1 MANPLSRRQVLKY
14 GAFTTVGGVL
24 TPGVSLA
31 QAIVTDPKGLLARDV
46 QLSVAG
52 SAIPAYD
59 ARPEKAGRYPIVLV
73 ISGFTGNSE
82 HNKDVV
88 RRFAQAGFYAIAPE
102 LYFREGGMQGKDF
115 QQMSQIS
122 GKVTRA
128 QYLGDL
134 RAAADYAKGQSW
146 ARADR
151 LGVTGFCG
159 GGALTLHF
167 TAEYPG
173 VAAAAPWYGHV
184 KRAYPDAPGVDAF
197 SLAGKIK
204 APVLTMHTIGDGLVL
219 PQDEQAYASVVRSQG
234 NQGLLR
240 ETFVSRAG
248 HCTFTPAE
256 TVSAFATL
264 ITRLRTG
271 RWGESTQPS
280 RMNAAAA
287 ALGSSFNIA
296 PAGFV
301 TYHPSVF
308 LRPFDA
314 RNLGDDE
321 GDKTD

>member
-31 QAIVTDPKGLLARDV
+31 QAVVTDTKGILARDV
-46 QLSVAG
+46 QLSVG
-52 SAIPAYD
+52 GTAIPAYD

-82 HNKDVV
+82 QNKDVV

-134 RAAADYAKGQSW
+134 SKAVDYAKGQSW

-151 LGVTGFCG
+151 IGVTGFCG

-167 TAEYPG
+167 AAEYPG
-173 VAAAAPWYGHV
+173 VAAAAPWYGQV
-184 KRAYPDAPGVDAF
+184 KRTYPDAPGVDAF
-197 SLAGKIK
+197 SLAAKIK
-204 APVLTMHTIGDGLVL
+204 APVLGFYGEADTGIPVED
-219 PQDEQAYASVVRSQG
+219 VR
-234 NQGLLR
+234 R
-240 ETFVSRAG
+240 FE
-248 HCTFTPAE
+248 AE
-256 TVSAFATL
+256 LKKTNPNV
-264 ITRLRTG
+264 
-271 RWGESTQPS
+271 E
-280 RMNAAAA
+280 
-287 ALGSSFNIA
+287 
-296 PAGFV
+296 FV
-301 TYHPSVF
+301 TYPGAPHAFFSDD
-308 LRPFDA
+308 RPQIYKKEASEDAWKRCVAFFDKHLKA
-314 RNLGDDE
+314 
-321 GDKTD
+321 